1 VFTSS
6 QHWPLNPTGCSGEAA
21 GEYRSY
27 LQEDPNR
34 RDANGAK
41 DKLAALSAERQK

>member
-6 QHWPLNPTGCSGEAA
+6 EHWPLDPTGCSGDAA
-21 GEYRSY
+21 GEYRTY
-27 LQEDPNR
+27 WQEDPNG
-34 RDANGAK
+34 RDANRAK